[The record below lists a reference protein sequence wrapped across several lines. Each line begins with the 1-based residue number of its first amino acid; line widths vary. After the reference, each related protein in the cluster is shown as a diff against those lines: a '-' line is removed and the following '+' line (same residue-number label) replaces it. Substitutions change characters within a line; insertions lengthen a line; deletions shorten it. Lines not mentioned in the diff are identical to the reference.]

1 MNVYRFL
8 NSRDIRDYLIET
20 KYEFAPDEALF
31 VILTSRNSTVGEKQ
45 TALSEL
51 ADAFPDFIIEKRR
64 SDIKKRTLAHFA
76 KDYIEVQNAVIKQF
90 FDNDGGIYFSDFL
103 FDSGFYGFSD
113 SHVFGTFNDAFND
126 CCDDSFPK
134 NDYSY
139 VIKIKKVYV
148 SGKRSITLFFRQD
161 KSVVNVEYENAQDA
175 NDEKEALIGY
185 PEWMWVSVPTPFKRG
200 DILYNTCY
208 AANESNKPFE
218 TDRILVLD
226 YLPSWDER
234 TLKKNGF
241 TSDAQRINGIDFN
254 FLKKKQRRWR
264 CYGDTSD
271 MLAVGC
277 TVSTIGEIRY
287 DSIATYLDFEHFR
300 GESTDSLGIYTILSG
315 FYKGR
320 IDECS
325 LLNDYYY
332 SRSKMSSLPDECF
345 SYLLYKN
352 NSGSNSIVGNPPR
365 NFDAKLKTKIKDFA
379 ITQKEIDIASVQK
392 QFHLTFADAYDVIQD
407 LVAEDF
413 IMPAKIYKVKKQ
425 DDSISR
431 NGEITEWN

>member
-1 MNVYRFL
+1 MKN
-8 NSRDIRDYLIET
+8 E
-20 KYEFAPDEALF
+20 EA
-31 VILTSRNSTVGEKQ
+31 IL
-45 TALSEL
+45 
-51 ADAFPDFIIEKRR
+51 
-64 SDIKKRTLAHFA
+64 KKRTLDRFA
-76 KDYIEVQNAVIKQF
+76 KDYIEVQNAVIRQF

-126 CCDDSFPK
+126 CYDDSFPK
-134 NDYSY
+134 NDHSY

-226 YLPSWDER
+226 YLPSWDEG

-241 TSDAQRINGIDFN
+241 TSDTQRINGIDFN

-287 DSIATYLDFEHFR
+287 DSIPTYLDFEYFR
-300 GESTDSLGIYTILSG
+300 GESADSLGIYTILSG

-352 NSGSNSIVGNPPR
+352 NSGSNSIVGNQPR
-365 NFDAKLKTKIKDFA
+365 NFDAELKTKIKDFA

-392 QFHLTFADAYDVIQD
+392 QFHLTFADAYDVIRD
-407 LVAEDF
+407 LVDEDF
-413 IMPAKIYKVKKQ
+413 IMPAKIYKVKNKT
-425 DDSISR
+425 IR
-431 NGEITEWN
+431 